1 MNMTASVL
9 VIEDHRDLAET
20 IYDALENAGYQVDY
34 ANDGVTG
41 LALAVSHRFDAIVL
55 DLMLPRMDGYEV
67 CQALRSTHQLDT
79 PVLMLTARDTLDEK
93 LEGFDKGADDYLVK
107 PFAMAELLA
116 RIGVLIKRKRG
127 EMTNASLGVGD
138 ISIDPQTMTVL
149 RQGKTITLSP
159 TCFGILRILMRESPK
174 VVSRVMLEQE
184 LWGDDLPD
192 SDALRSHMYTL
203 RKRVDK
209 PFPSPLIHTI
219 KGVGYKLDG
228 ES

>member
-1 MNMTASVL
+1 MTTTASVL

-20 IYDALENAGYQVDY
+20 IYDALDSAGYQVDY
-34 ANDGVTG
+34 ANDGITG
-41 LALAVSHRFDAIVL
+41 LALAVSHHFDVIIL

-67 CQALRSTHQLDT
+67 CEALRSTHQIDT

-127 EMTNASLGVGD
+127 EITSASLGVGD
-138 ISIDPQTMTVL
+138 VSIDLQTMTVL

-159 TCFGILRILMRESPK
+159 ICFSILRILMRESPK
-174 VVSRVMLEQE
+174 VVSRVALEQE
-184 LWGDDLPD
+184 LWGEDLPD
-192 SDALRSHMYTL
+192 SDALRSHLYTL
-203 RKRVDK
+203 RKLVDK

-219 KGVGYKLDG
+219 KGVGYKLD
-228 ES
+228 SVS